1 MPPKNIT
8 ILWRIYVG
16 IKEQYRN
23 FLQFY
28 QTTYLINEFVFQ
40 RQFSVCGLLV
50 ILLIKVSHIWMMYT
64 FYLYCPSIMC
74 SEFFIMRFCTN
85 ARVRLLTSSI
95 LVHMPP
101 NFIIFDASQKMH
113 HIFCCFQMLS
123 LRAIRRYL
131 LRLRN
136 VFMQRFNLRIEN
148 GISIFKSIGNII
160 HLERLFFLLCN
171 ILDFWILR
179 RIILV

>member
-1 MPPKNIT
+1 M
-8 ILWRIYVG
+8 
-16 IKEQYRN
+16 
-23 FLQFY
+23 
-28 QTTYLINEFVFQ
+28 INELVFQ

-50 ILLIKVSHIWMMYT
+50 ILLIKVSHIWMVHT

-113 HIFCCFQMLS
+113 HIFCCFSNVVTTCNSTLPPAAWERVYATFQFMNRKWNPYIQMY
-123 LRAIRRYL
+123 RKHHT
-131 LRLRN
+131 
-136 VFMQRFNLRIEN
+136 FGEN
-148 GISIFKSIGNII
+148 IF
-160 HLERLFFLLCN
+160 
-171 ILDFWILR
+171 
-179 RIILV
+179 LVV

>member
-1 MPPKNIT
+1 M
-8 ILWRIYVG
+8 
-16 IKEQYRN
+16 
-23 FLQFY
+23 
-28 QTTYLINEFVFQ
+28 INELVFQ

-50 ILLIKVSHIWMMYT
+50 ILLIKVSHIWMVHT

-136 VFMQRFNLRIEN
+136 VFMQRFNLGIEN
-148 GISIFKSIGNII
+148 GISIFKSIGKSII

-179 RIILV
+179 RLSYSSVNKTIYNQISFNSEVM